1 MKKDPGLDVVGR
13 LLRRLAQTFAL
24 TGATMAGAVGLMT
37 VASVAGRALFTQ
49 PIPGDVEL
57 TQFGIA
63 LAISLSLGWC
73 QLQGSNIIVDFF
85 TDRLSV
91 RPRQWLDASGALLL
105 GVMCA
110 LLAWRAG
117 AGAVA
122 VREAGETSMILALP
136 MWWAYASLAPGLAL
150 SALIAAY
157 QAVML
162 ALDRPLAALQGR
174 R

>member
-1 MKKDPGLDVVGR
+1 MFGR

-24 TGATMAGAVGLMT
+24 TGATTAGAVGLLT
-37 VASVAGRALFTQ
+37 VASVAGRALFAQ

-63 LAISLSLGWC
+63 LSISLCLGWC

-85 TDRLSV
+85 TARLSL
-91 RPRQWLDASGALLL
+91 RRRRWLDASGALLL

-136 MWWAYASLAPGLAL
+136 MWWAYGSLAPGLAL
-150 SALIAAY
+150 SALIASY
-157 QAVML
+157 QAAML
-162 ALDRPLAALQGR
+162 ALGRPLVALQR
-174 R
+174 QR